1 MVFVLP
7 HTFTL
12 FCLPAFWL
20 WAYLRN
26 MHYEL
31 LVFVLCLVYP
41 RSHRGRDKPNQP
53 ILCIQYCLCP
63 RSVHSWLPF
72 RFSLTFIFD
81 LCLVYPVLPVSLE
94 CPFLI
99 APSAFSNVYLRPVST
114 HLIFSGVRVTR
125 LLELNISVGLWALA
139 VHQSVKTQ
147 MLLSTCFSFMINMLL
162 SPLTRPLT
170 ILFLCVNHIT

>member
-1 MVFVLP
+1 MYPSQTGDPRLIWLSFLGPMVFVLP

-12 FCLPAFWL
+12 FCLPTFWL

-53 ILCIQYCLCP
+53 ILCIQYCLFP
-63 RSVHSWLPF
+63 RGVHSWLPF

-99 APSAFSNVYLRPVST
+99 APSAFSNVYLRPVSCVP
-114 HLIFSGVRVTR
+114 GVASVSRVSI
-125 LLELNISVGLWALA
+125 LD
-139 VHQSVKTQ
+139 
-147 MLLSTCFSFMINMLL
+147 C
-162 SPLTRPLT
+162 PLG
-170 ILFLCVNHIT
+170 FL